1 MCKMS
6 LVDIFFFE
14 MFNFKAWK
22 GLTVRLKILQGL
34 GIGADNFIAVLHRFK
49 IPRFNVFYIC
59 RIIGVEHQF
68 IRDRD

>member
-14 MFNFKAWK
+14 MFKFKAWK
-22 GLTVRLKILQGL
+22 GLMVKILQGL
-34 GIGADNFIAVLHRFK
+34 GTGADNFIAVLHRFK
-49 IPRFNVFYIC
+49 ISRFNVFYVC

>member
-6 LVDIFFFE
+6 LVFE
-14 MFNFKAWK
+14 MFKFKAWK
-22 GLTVRLKILQGL
+22 GLTVKILQGL
-34 GIGADNFIAVLHRFK
+34 GTGADNFIAVLHRFK